1 MLYYELF
8 TGTCTRNRCYA
19 ISFTGTCTRCY
30 AISFTKGIL
39 NCIILQNRVG
49 GKQHFSINRIGM
61 TNGSKNW
68 MCETCADKHVRT
80 RTCLTIRRFTVL
92 PIIYIYIL
100 YISLYISIFN
110 ITLFVGR
117 NWLAKLKTSRRLR
130 AMLPRPEQ
138 QGSCSWSEKLR
149 RWTFETGHQNPNPRA
164 RLSMLV

>member
-100 YISLYISIFN
+100 YIYIHMHIYLYNCYYYYYYYYCYYYYCYYYCCYYYYLYIYIRIYIYIHILN
-110 ITLFVGR
+110 THILYYTY
-117 NWLAKLKTSRRLR
+117 
-130 AMLPRPEQ
+130 
-138 QGSCSWSEKLR
+138 
-149 RWTFETGHQNPNPRA
+149 
-164 RLSMLV
+164 